1 MPAAAFAA
9 LRSSSFRTYLTGYAA
24 ASTGTWMRSVAQD
37 WLVLEL
43 TGSPAAVGVTMACQ
57 FLPVLLLGLHGGLLA
72 DRRSRRALLLAAA
85 ATNAAV
91 AAVAAGLTLTGTVQ
105 AVHVDVLALVGGL
118 VLVVENPTRQAFV
131 TQIVPPACL
140 QPAVALAAAVFQMTR
155 LVGPAVAATLI
166 GTAGTG
172 WVFAATAACSLA
184 SMLGLRGGGRAP
196 ARAVVAPAPGQL
208 RAALRHV
215 AERPPVAAT
224 IVLVGLLGMFG
235 LNFPVVLTGMAD
247 TVFAGGAPLYGLFNV
262 VLAVGSAAG
271 ALVAGGAASRRRLP
285 IVATAAGFGIAQVA
299 ASLMPGRTAFLVVLA
314 AMGAVNLAFQALA
327 NAAVQLGVDPAM
339 RGRVMGLY
347 MLAFTGGTPLG
358 APLIG
363 WITDAAGPRVGM
375 AVCGVV
381 PLLAALAVGAY
392 LGSRTPRR
400 ARAHCAQCARTP
412 DGVRGLRGQQPVR
425 GAAAALHPRGGQ
437 GGGERVLGAPPGAVA
452 GHDERRVELGER
464 RDRRADHRLERGPA
478 QVQPTDQA
486 VQALDRGEPHRVP
499 DDVHRARVPATGDDD
514 QPAAAHVHDQRLVV
528 DHQGVVRPGPA
539 VPRLV
544 GGRHPALELRGA
556 VDLAGEEHAA
566 VDEQRRLAALD
577 HREPL
582 AVQGAGAQRG
592 HLPRVLAGQR
602 LPTAG
607 PGVRMDDH
615 RQPSAAEPAAQ
626 PGEAARVV
634 EVPVAEH
641 HTLHGGQVHAEPVG
655 VGEHAVR

>member
-1 MPAAAFAA
+1 VPAAAFAA

-91 AAVAAGLTLTGTVQ
+91 AAAAAGLTLTGTVQ

-155 LVGPAVAATLI
+155 VVGPAVAATLI

-271 ALVAGGAASRRRLP
+271 ALVAGGATTRRGLP

-375 AVCGVV
+375 AVCGIV
-381 PLLAALAVGAY
+381 PLLAALA
-392 LGSRTPRR
+392 LLRPI
-400 ARAHCAQCARTP
+400 C
-412 DGVRGLRGQQPVR
+412 GLRGDQPVR

-437 GGGERVLGAPPGAVA
+437 GGGERVLGAPPGAMA

-499 DDVHRARVPATGDDD
+499 DDVHRARVPAAGDDD

-528 DHQGVVRPGPA
+528 DHQGVVRPGSA

-592 HLPRVLAGQR
+592 HLPRVLAGHR

-641 HTLHGGQVHAEPVG
+641 HALHGGQVHAEPVG

>member
-1 MPAAAFAA
+1 MRAALAA
-9 LRSSSFRTYLTGYAA
+9 LRSPSYRIYLAGYAA

-85 ATNAAV
+85 AANAAV

-131 TQIVPPACL
+131 TQIVPSACL

-184 SMLGLRGGGRAP
+184 SMLGLRGGAP
-196 ARAVVAPAPGQL
+196 ARPLVVPAPGQL

-271 ALVAGGAASRRRLP
+271 ALVAGGWATRRGWP

-299 ASLMPGRTAFLVVLA
+299 ASQMPGRTAFLVVLA

-412 DGVRGLRGQQPVR
+412 DGVRGLRGDQPVR

-486 VQALDRGEPHRVP
+486 VQALHPGEPHRVP
-499 DDVHRARVPATGDDD
+499 DDVHRARVPAAGDDD
-514 QPAAAHVHDQRLVV
+514 QAAAAHVHDQRLVV
-528 DHQGVVRPGPA
+528 DHQGVVHPGLP

-566 VDEQRRLAALD
+566 VDEQRRLPALD

-582 AVQGAGAQRG
+582 AVQCAGAQRG
-592 HLPRVLAGQR
+592 QLPRVLAGHR

-607 PGVRMDDH
+607 PGMRVHDH

-634 EVPVAEH
+634 EVAVAEH
-641 HTLHGGQVHAEPVG
+641 HALHGGQVHSEPVG
-655 VGEHAVR
+655 VGDHAVR

>member
-1 MPAAAFAA
+1 VPAALAA
-9 LRSSSFRTYLTGYAA
+9 LRSPSYRIYVAGFAA
-24 ASTGTWMRSVAQD
+24 AATGTWMRSVAQD

-43 TGSPAAVGVTMACQ
+43 TGSPAAVGITMACQ
-57 FLPVLLLGLHGGLLA
+57 FLPVLLLGLHGGLVA

-85 ATNAAV
+85 AANAV
-91 AAVAAGLTLTGTVQ
+91 LAALLAGLTLTGTVQ
-105 AVHVDVLALVGGL
+105 AVHVDLLALAGGL
-118 VLVVENPTRQAFV
+118 VLVVENPARQAFV
-131 TQIVPPACL
+131 TETVPPAHL

-155 LVGPAVAATLI
+155 LVGPAVAGVLI

-184 SMLGLRGGGRAP
+184 SMLGLARSGRTS
-196 ARAVVAPAPGQL
+196 ARRVVEPAPGQL

-215 AERPPVAAT
+215 AERPAVAAT

-235 LNFPVVLTGMAD
+235 LNFPVVLTGMAG

-271 ALVAGGAASRRRLP
+271 ALVAGGAATRRGLP
-285 IVATAAGFGIAQVA
+285 IVATAAGFGIAQFA
-299 ASLMPGRTAFLVVLA
+299 ASQMPGRTAFLLA
-314 AMGAVNLAFQALA
+314 LAVMGAVNLAFQALA
-327 NAAVQLGVDPAM
+327 NAAVQTGVDPAM

-347 MLAFTGGTPLG
+347 MIAFTGGTPLG

-381 PLLAALAVGAY
+381 PLLAALA
-392 LGSRTPRR
+392 LLRPI
-400 ARAHCAQCARTP
+400 C
-412 DGVRGLRGQQPVR
+412 GLRGGQPVR
-425 GAAAALHPRGGQ
+425 GAAAALHPRAGQ
-437 GGGERVLGAPPGAVA
+437 SRRERVLGAPPGAVA

-464 RDRRADHRLERGPA
+464 RDRRPDHQLERGPA

-486 VQALDRGEPHRVP
+486 VQALDRGEPQRVP
-499 DDVHRARVPATGDDD
+499 DDVHRARVPAPGDDD
-514 QPAAAHVHDQRLVV
+514 QPAPAHVDDQRLVV
-528 DHQGVVRPGPA
+528 DHQRVVRPLLP

-544 GGRHPALELRGA
+544 GGRHPALEVGGA

-592 HLPRVLAGQR
+592 
-602 LPTAG
+602 
-607 PGVRMDDH
+607 
-615 RQPSAAEPAAQ
+615 
-626 PGEAARVV
+626 
-634 EVPVAEH
+634 
-641 HTLHGGQVHAEPVG
+641 
-655 VGEHAVR
+655 